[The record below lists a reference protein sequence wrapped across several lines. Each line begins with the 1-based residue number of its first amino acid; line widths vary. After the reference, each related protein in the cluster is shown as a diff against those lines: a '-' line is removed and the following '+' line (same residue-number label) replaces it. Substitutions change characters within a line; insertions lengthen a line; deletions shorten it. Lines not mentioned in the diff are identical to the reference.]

1 MMNELTFQQPAAVWL
16 LPAAAAIALA
26 AGHLLRRVR
35 FAAIATHALL
45 ASSTSAASRIRRLPA
60 AIGLAAL
67 GPIVLALMD
76 PVLPYGE
83 ERVESRGVDIAIV
96 LDLSS
101 SMEERMA
108 TTAGDPLAQRTRLD
122 VTKRVISDFVARRPD
137 DRIGLV
143 VFSDN
148 AYVVSPLT
156 VDHRYLQRYIAM
168 IDEQTLRNEGMTAV
182 GEGLASANMLL
193 ARQDA
198 PDSRRE
204 RVIVLLTDGENN
216 YGRSPILALREAHDA
231 ANRVHM
237 IGVDLDDEIKH
248 KPEVMRLIRAV
259 QRQGGQYYTADTA
272 AELAG
277 ASRAID
283 SLERGVL
290 VSSRTIRNAPAF
302 DSFAAA
308 AILLICAAL
317 AVRCVP
323 FFVDLT

>member
-1 MMNELTFQQPAAVWL
+1 MNGLTFQQPGAAWL
-16 LPAAAAIALA
+16 LPVAAAIALA
-26 AGHLLRRVR
+26 AWHILGRRR

-45 ASSTSAASRIRRLPA
+45 ASATGRASRIRRLPA
-60 AIGLAAL
+60 AIAVAAVAAV
-67 GPIVLALMD
+67 VLALMD
-76 PVLPYGE
+76 PVVPYGE

-101 SMEERMA
+101 SMEERMG
-108 TTAGDPLAQRTRLD
+108 TTAADPQAQRTRLD
-122 VTKRVISDFVARRPD
+122 VTKRVISDFVARRPE
-137 DRIGLV
+137 DRIGLI

-168 IDEQTLRNEGMTAV
+168 IDEQTLRNEGMTAI
-182 GEGLASANMLL
+182 GEGLGVANMLL
-193 ARQDA
+193 ARQTA
-198 PDSRRE
+198 PDSRRD

-216 YGRSPILALREAHDA
+216 FGRSPIASLREAHDA
-231 ANRVHM
+231 GNRVHM
-237 IGVDLDDEIKH
+237 IGVDLDDEIRH

-259 QRQGGQYYTADTA
+259 QRQGGRYYTADTA
-272 AELAG
+272 AELTG

-290 VSSRTIRNAPAF
+290 VSSRSIRNAPAF
-302 DSFAAA
+302 DPFAAA
-308 AILLICAAL
+308 GLLLICMAL

>member
-1 MMNELTFQQPAAVWL
+1 MNELTFQQPGAAWL
-16 LPAAAAIALA
+16 LPAAAAIVLA
-26 AGHLLRRVR
+26 AWRILRRRR
-35 FAAIATHALL
+35 FAAIATHTLL

-67 GPIVLALMD
+67 AAIVLALMD
-76 PVLPYGE
+76 PVVPYGE
-83 ERVESRGVDIAIV
+83 ERVESRGVDIAVV

-101 SMEERMA
+101 SMEERMR
-108 TTAGDPLAQRTRLD
+108 TTTTDPIAERTRLD
-122 VTKRVISDFVARRPD
+122 VTKRVISEFVARRPE

-148 AYVVSPLT
+148 AYIVSPLT
-156 VDHRYLQRYIAM
+156 IDHRYLQRYISM
-168 IDEQTLRNEGMTAV
+168 IDEQTLRNEGMTAI

-193 ARQDA
+193 ARQTA
-198 PDSRRE
+198 PDSRRD

-216 YGRSPILALREAHDA
+216 YGRSPMVALRDAHDA
-231 ANRVHM
+231 GNRVHL
-237 IGVDLDDEIKH
+237 IGVDLDDEIRH

-259 QRQGGQYYTADTA
+259 QRQGGRYYTADTA

-290 VSSRTIRNAPAF
+290 VSSRSIRNAPAF
-302 DSFAAA
+302 DPFAAA
-308 AILLICAAL
+308 GVLLICTAL
-317 AVRCVP
+317 AIRCVP